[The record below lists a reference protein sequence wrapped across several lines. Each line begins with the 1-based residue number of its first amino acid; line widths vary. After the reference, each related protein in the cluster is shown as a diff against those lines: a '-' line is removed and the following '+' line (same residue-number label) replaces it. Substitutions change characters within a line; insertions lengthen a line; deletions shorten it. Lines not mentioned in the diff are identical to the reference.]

1 MHIPLA
7 LGRCG
12 VCLGV
17 PHDRA
22 DCTLRRR
29 YVGMLATFSHEGGE
43 RGRHGKKKCGRGDEE
58 GEGRAVEVGF
68 DKGMSE
74 GGVAALN
81 LRQRVAFVLPG
92 VCITKHTSHK
102 EFVNDTTH
110 SNNTTLIEKKKVT
123 VPTQLLSSTAGTLT
137 GKYELNPLIP

>member
-1 MHIPLA
+1 M
-7 LGRCG
+7 
-12 VCLGV
+12 
-17 PHDRA
+17 
-22 DCTLRRR
+22 
-29 YVGMLATFSHEGGE
+29 
-43 RGRHGKKKCGRGDEE
+43 
-58 GEGRAVEVGF
+58 GF

-110 SNNTTLIEKKKVT
+110 SNNTTLIEKKKSRYRHSYCHQ
-123 VPTQLLSSTAGTLT
+123 PQELSQEST
-137 GKYELNPLIP
+137 N